1 MGTTV
6 GRRPPC
12 PAVIVVLATLGA
24 VSSRCG
30 PAFSIPASSGPAH
43 PILITRAAD
52 GLPAP
57 QLLKSSS
64 CGTSGSSG
72 FTAFGSFAASLAMAA
87 AARVLV
93 GGTSAD
99 ATGRTTMFFKKRY
112 GGGPVKK
119 DPDAEF
125 GPQYDGPPIHYQIQR
140 GPRLG
145 FPKGGEQRVIP
156 KLSGGSYDNRKRMMQ
171 NLTTELVRH
180 GRIKTTRAR
189 AEALCFFVD
198 RMILLAKRGDDLA
211 RREADEWMFDEKLVE
226 NLFKLAP
233 ERYPDQTKDFCKVTR
248 TMNRKGDY
256 SEMAYIEL
264 L

>member
-1 MGTTV
+1 MAG
-6 GRRPPC
+6 GR
-12 PAVIVVLATLGA
+12 IVSAIALVSVASVALSRTL
-24 VSSRCG
+24 
-30 PAFSIPASSGPAH
+30 AFSIASPKPQLPA
-43 PILITRAAD
+43 LRAAT
-52 GLPAP
+52 P
-57 QLLKSSS
+57 LLRVGAEREPKLLQGPDCSR
-64 CGTSGSSG
+64 
-72 FTAFGSFAASLAMAA
+72 FSLVTGCVALVFA
-87 AARVLV
+87 AARGLSSA
-93 GGTSAD
+93 TSGRDA
-99 ATGRTTMFFKKRY
+99 ATGLTTMFFKKRY